1 MADGWSVLGVVL
13 FWMAMFCN
21 GIVCHPVAPADG
33 GRQLFLKMLFCC
45 VLLLPCVGP
54 GWCRSLVAGNPLIFC
69 CVVGGE
75 RKTHHNAIILVVL
88 VGLALLVVS
97 FIFSSLLIVIY
108 SNFEDYI

>member
-33 GRQLFLKMLFCC
+33 GWQLFLKMLFCF

-54 GWCRSLVAGNPLIFC
+54 GWCCSLVAGNPLIFC